1 MLDPQKG
8 SWSTDE
14 VLKSPPPPSSPRAST
29 APAPGAS
36 EVFQLLRD
44 GRPRT
49 RAELAQLTGLARS
62 TVASRVETLMSLG
75 LVAPYGG
82 AASTGGRPPSLFA
95 LNPGA
100 RVVVGADIG
109 ATHAR
114 VVLADLSGA
123 ELAAEH
129 RALAVTDG
137 PDAVLGRLVDTVGT
151 LLRSAGRPASELAA
165 IGIGLPGPVEHQTGR
180 PMNPP
185 IMPGWDR
192 FDVPGLVRRSYDV
205 PVLVD
210 NDVNIMAL
218 GEQRFYWPDVTE
230 LLFIKVATGIGAGII
245 SGGSLRRGAQGTA
258 GDLGHVRVPRGG
270 EVVCRCGN
278 TGCLE
283 ALAGGP
289 ALAAAL
295 NEATAAGVSTNQDVV
310 ELVRSGDAGALRVI
324 RQAGRDIGDVLAT
337 CVNLVNPSVIVIGGS
352 LAQAG
357 EQLLA
362 GIREV
367 VYRRSLPLATEQ
379 LRIVPSVAGQRAG
392 VLGAAVL
399 GIDHVLSPEA
409 VEAACA
415 GLPAT

>member
-1 MLDPQKG
+1 M
-8 SWSTDE
+8 SRTIAE
-14 VLKSPPPPSSPRAST
+14 PPTQRPSAL
-29 APAPGAS
+29 PAPGAS

-44 GRPRT
+44 GQPRT
-49 RAELAQLTGLARS
+49 RAELALLTGLARS
-62 TVASRVETLMSLG
+62 TVASRVDWLMKTG

-109 ATHAR
+109 ATHAI
-114 VVLADLSGA
+114 VVLTDLSGA
-123 ELAAEH
+123 EIVSE
-129 RALAVTDG
+129 RQEITISDG
-137 PDAVLGRLVDTVGT
+137 PEPVLGWLVQSVRRLLAEGQRH
-151 LLRSAGRPASELAA
+151 LSELAA
-165 IGIGLPGPVEHQTGR
+165 IGIGLPGPVEHETGM
-180 PMNPP
+180 PINPP

-192 FDVPGLVRRSYDV
+192 FDVPHFVQQSFNV

-218 GEQRFYWPDVTE
+218 GERTGNWADVAD
-230 LLFIKVATGIGAGII
+230 LMFIKVATGIGAGII
-245 SGGSLRRGAQGTA
+245 SGGQLQRGAQGTA

-270 EVVCRCGN
+270 DVLCRCGN

-289 ALAAAL
+289 ALASTL
-295 NEATAAGVSTNQDVV
+295 SELTGSSVATSRDVI
-310 ELVRSGDAGALRVI
+310 ELVRSGDAQAIGVI

-337 CVNLVNPSVIVIGGS
+337 CVNLINPSVVVIGGS

-357 EQLLA
+357 EHLLA

-367 VYRRSLPLATEQ
+367 VYRRSLPLATEH

-392 VLGAAVL
+392 VLGAAAMA
-399 GIDHVLSPEA
+399 ISHVLSPEA
-409 VEAACA
+409 IEAASTPA
-415 GLPAT
+415 G

>member
-1 MLDPQKG
+1 MQ
-8 SWSTDE
+8 
-14 VLKSPPPPSSPRAST
+14 PPPPPASRASHV
-29 APAPGAS
+29 PAPGAS

-44 GRPRT
+44 GQPRT

-62 TVASRVETLMSLG
+62 TVASRVDTLMRLG

-100 RVVVGADIG
+100 RVVIGADVG
-109 ATHAR
+109 ATHAL
-114 VVLADLSGA
+114 VVVSDLSGA
-123 ELAAEH
+123 ELASDEA
-129 RALAVTDG
+129 RINIADG
-137 PDAVLGRLVDTVGT
+137 PEAVLGWLIDTIRA
-151 LLRSAGRPASELAA
+151 LLGRAGRAPAELAA

-192 FDVPGLVRRSYDV
+192 YDVPGRVQRAFDV

-218 GEQRFYWPDVTE
+218 GEQSAFWPDTSDFMFV
-230 LLFIKVATGIGAGII
+230 KVATGIGAGII
-245 SGGSLRRGAQGTA
+245 SGGALQRGAQGTA

-270 EVVCRCGN
+270 GVVCRCGN

-289 ALAAAL
+289 ALARAL
-295 NEATAAGVSTNQDVV
+295 NEHAGGSLATSQEVID
-310 ELVRSGDAGALRVI
+310 LVRSGDGTAIQAI
-324 RQAGRDIGDVLAT
+324 RQAGRDIGDVLAA
-337 CVNLVNPSVIVIGGS
+337 CVNLINPSVIVIGGS

-357 EQLLA
+357 EHLLA

-367 VYRRSLPLATEQ
+367 IYRRSLPLATEH
-379 LRIVPSVAGQRAG
+379 LRVVPSVAGARAG
-392 VLGAAVL
+392 VRGAAVMA
-399 GIDHVLSPEA
+399 IDHVLSPESI
-409 VEAACA
+409 AAA
-415 GLPAT
+415 SAP